1 MALAYSLHVVKLRFV
16 SSEVYQV
23 LLLNLKVSPSQK
35 HSKHLWIF
43 LVNVL
48 LVILQKERK
57 LLLEELAHQLE
68 STSPYKLELP
78 VTKCKKLSYLRFS

>member
-1 MALAYSLHVVKLRFV
+1 MALAFSLHVVKLRFV
-16 SSEVYQV
+16 LSEVYQV
-23 LLLNLKVSPSQK
+23 LLLHLKR
-35 HSKHLWIF
+35 SKHLWIF

-78 VTKCKKLSYLRFS
+78 VTKCKKLRYLRFS

>member
-1 MALAYSLHVVKLRFV
+1 MALALSLHIVKLRFV
-16 SSEVYQV
+16 SFEVYQV
-23 LLLNLKVSPSQK
+23 LLLHLKVSQSQK
-35 HSKHLWIF
+35 HSKHLWSF
-43 LVNVL
+43 LVNNQ

-78 VTKCKKLSYLRFS
+78 VTECKRLRYLRFS